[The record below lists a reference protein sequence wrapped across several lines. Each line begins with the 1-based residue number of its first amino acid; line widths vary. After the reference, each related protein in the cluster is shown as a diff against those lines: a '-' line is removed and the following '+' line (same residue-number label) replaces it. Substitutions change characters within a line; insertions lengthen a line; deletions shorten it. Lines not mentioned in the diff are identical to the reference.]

1 MSDINN
7 QGFELDWDS
16 EIEKDG
22 QEYITLPEGVYPFTV
37 MNFERAR
44 YNPSAKAKLP
54 PCNMAVMS
62 LQFKGAE
69 GVATIKDKLYLHS
82 SVEWRLCA
90 FFTCIGQRKH
100 GERISMNWNAVPG
113 ASGIAKLGIRTYTD
127 DKGQERAINEVLEY
141 LEPDES
147 YVPPA
152 PTAAAPTP
160 VAASAAQ
167 TSYQA
172 GKF

>member
-90 FFTCIGQRKH
+90 FSAPIPMTRARNARSMRCLSIWSRTKATFRPRRQLHHPLLWLPLLRKH
-100 GERISMNWNAVPG
+100 LIRQVSSDGSEAV
-113 ASGIAKLGIRTYTD
+113 
-127 DKGQERAINEVLEY
+127 
-141 LEPDES
+141 
-147 YVPPA
+147 
-152 PTAAAPTP
+152 
-160 VAASAAQ
+160 SA
-167 TSYQA
+167 
-172 GKF
+172 

>member
-1 MSDINN
+1 
-7 QGFELDWDS
+7 
-16 EIEKDG
+16 
-22 QEYITLPEGVYPFTV
+22 
-37 MNFERAR
+37 
-44 YNPSAKAKLP
+44 
-54 PCNMAVMS
+54 
-62 LQFKGAE
+62 
-69 GVATIKDKLYLHS
+69 
-82 SVEWRLCA
+82 
-90 FFTCIGQRKH
+90 
-100 GERISMNWNAVPG
+100 MNWNAVPG

-152 PTAAAPTP
+152 PTTASPTP